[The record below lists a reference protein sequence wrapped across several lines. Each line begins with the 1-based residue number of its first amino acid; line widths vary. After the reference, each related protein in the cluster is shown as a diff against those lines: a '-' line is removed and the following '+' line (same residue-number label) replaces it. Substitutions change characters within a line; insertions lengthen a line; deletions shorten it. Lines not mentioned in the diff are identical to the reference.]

1 MRVRPLWVLPA
12 RPQAPHGHTAAHP
25 RPMPARAAQVIVGK
39 VPYLATWNPK
49 KCIYG
54 ALDEIKQLIRRA
66 PRSQPSEDAT
76 F

>member
-1 MRVRPLWVLPA
+1 
-12 RPQAPHGHTAAHP
+12 
-25 RPMPARAAQVIVGK
+25 MPARAAQVIVGK